1 MDAIELLL
9 TRQSDSKLTEPGPS
23 IEQLN
28 IIKQAALRVPDHGC
42 IAPWQFIV
50 VEGQAREKL
59 GSIYH
64 ESAVAEQQEDKVIN
78 RAKELPLRAPMIII
92 AIAKYQQHPKVPRIE
107 QVQSAGWSVLAM
119 QQAAF
124 AQGLGGIWRTGYFA
138 QSNAVKLALNLNEL
152 DEIVGYLYIGTPA
165 VDCKKSPRHKPETY
179 FTDL

>member
-50 VEGQAREKL
+50 VEGQARKKL
-59 GSIYH
+59 GLIYH

-92 AIAKYQQHPKVPRIE
+92 AIAKYQQHPKVPCIE
-107 QVQSAGWSVLAM
+107 QVQSAGCSVLAM

-138 QSNAVKLALNLNEL
+138 QSIAVKLALNLNEL
-152 DEIVGYLYIGTPA
+152 DEIVGYLYIGTPV
-165 VDCKKSPRHKPETY
+165 VDCKKSSRHKPETY

>member
-107 QVQSAGWSVLAM
+107 QVQSAGCSVLAM

-138 QSNAVKLALNLNEL
+138 QSNAVKLALN
-152 DEIVGYLYIGTPA
+152 
-165 VDCKKSPRHKPETY
+165 
-179 FTDL
+179 

>member
-107 QVQSAGWSVLAM
+107 QVQSTGCSVLAM

-124 AQGLGGIWRTGYFA
+124 AQGLGGVWRTGYFA

>member
-107 QVQSAGWSVLAM
+107 QVQSAGCSVLAM

-165 VDCKKSPRHKPETY
+165 VDCKKSLRHKPETY

>member
-42 IAPWQFIV
+42 ISPWQFIV

-107 QVQSAGWSVLAM
+107 QVQSAGCSVLAM

-165 VDCKKSPRHKPETY
+165 VDCKKSPRHKSETY

>member
-42 IAPWQFIV
+42 ISPWQFIV

-107 QVQSAGWSVLAM
+107 QVQSAGCSVLAM

-124 AQGLGGIWRTGYFA
+124 AQGLGGVWRTGYFA

>member
-28 IIKQAALRVPDHGC
+28 IIKEAALRVPDHGC

-107 QVQSAGWSVLAM
+107 QVQSACCSVLAM